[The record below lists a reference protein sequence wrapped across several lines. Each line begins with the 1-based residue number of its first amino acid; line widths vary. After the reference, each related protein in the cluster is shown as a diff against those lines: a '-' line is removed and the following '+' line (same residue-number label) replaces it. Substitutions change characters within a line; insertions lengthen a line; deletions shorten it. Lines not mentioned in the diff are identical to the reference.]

1 MDELLGQLGERH
13 SSGAFTTGLERYRPG
28 QPELAVLHAV
38 RAAVLAGAP
47 WVRAQVQVHDCEL
60 EFPGPL
66 AEAST
71 LARLLAWLPEPP
83 SAACHYLALAC
94 YGALAHSRVDLT
106 HWDGSRCARLHLS
119 AEQGLTVEL
128 GREPPWR
135 EPRTHLRLRSH
146 REPSAWPSL
155 ARPSKV
161 LARAAYAP
169 LRFELNYQELP
180 APELGGESERRLYA
194 PGTRGVRLA
203 SGEGALV
210 AAFSVGSGANGR
222 ALLISH
228 GVPLARELPIGRGR
242 EAVLSVDDLELGP
255 SAEDLSE
262 EALGE
267 VRRRLADEFEWRQ
280 PGD

>member
-1 MDELLGQLGERH
+1 MDDLLGQLGPRH
-13 SSGAFTTGLERYRPG
+13 SSGAFTTGLERFRPG

-47 WVRAQVQVHDCEL
+47 WVRAQVHVHDCEV

-66 AEAST
+66 AEASA
-71 LARLLAWLPEPP
+71 LGGLLAWLPEPP

-119 AEQGLTVEL
+119 AEQGLTLEL

-155 ARPSKV
+155 TRPSKV
-161 LARAAYAP
+161 LTRAAYAP

-180 APELGGESERRLYA
+180 APELGGGSQRRLYGS
-194 PGTRGVRLA
+194 GTRGVRLA
-203 SGEGALV
+203 GESGKEALV
-210 AAFSVGSGANGR
+210 AAFSVGTGASGR
-222 ALLISH
+222 AVLVSH
-228 GVPLARELPIGRGR
+228 GVPLAGELAVGRGR
-242 EAVLSVDDLELGP
+242 EAVLSVDDLALGP
-255 SAEDLSE
+255 SAE
-262 EALGE
+262 ALTEGALVE
-267 VRRRLADEFEWRQ
+267 VRRRLADGLE
-280 PGD
+280 